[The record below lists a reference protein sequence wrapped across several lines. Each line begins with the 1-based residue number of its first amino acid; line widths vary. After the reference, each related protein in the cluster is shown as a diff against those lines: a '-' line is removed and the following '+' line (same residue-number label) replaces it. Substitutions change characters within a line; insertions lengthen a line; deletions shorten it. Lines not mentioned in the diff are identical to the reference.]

1 MLLPFSL
8 YVPYRYRHWGQ
19 KSLDP
24 DMETFDIVRSSLF
37 FCHVNNAAAIRLFKT
52 VQHFPMELNFIQPVL
67 GQKLRPAG
75 IGAYAA
81 LFVIGA
87 YNY

>member
-1 MLLPFSL
+1 MLLRNEQHSCF
-8 YVPYRYRHWGQ
+8 
-19 KSLDP
+19 
-24 DMETFDIVRSSLF
+24 I
-37 FCHVNNAAAIRLFKT
+37 CLFKT
-52 VQHFPMELNFIQPVL
+52 VQHFPMELIFIQPVL

-87 YNY
+87 YND